1 LQSRDHLTVRN
12 IPDWNP
18 VESIEVVGEVKFPG
32 VYLVRR
38 GETLSDIVNRAGG
51 LTPDA
56 FSGGAIFTR
65 LEVAELEKLR
75 AKEFATS
82 LRNGFAA
89 SLLTLEVKT
98 ADFEEIVEVANVL
111 EEYEGIG
118 RLVIDLGRALA
129 GDQIADLEVV
139 DGDKLVIPGKN
150 STVTVVGEVRR
161 QGTHAFQ
168 RNFDLDDYVS
178 LSAGLT
184 SRADDKAVYIVKAN
198 GSVTVPKKASWV
210 SFRASRQTL
219 EPGDSIVVPIDSD
232 YKDSTT
238 FWRDITQIIYQGA
251 IAIVAVVAL

>member
-1 LQSRDHLTVRN
+1 M
-12 IPDWNP
+12 
-18 VESIEVVGEVKFPG
+18 
-32 VYLVRR
+32 
-38 GETLSDIVNRAGG
+38 
-51 LTPDA
+51 TPDA